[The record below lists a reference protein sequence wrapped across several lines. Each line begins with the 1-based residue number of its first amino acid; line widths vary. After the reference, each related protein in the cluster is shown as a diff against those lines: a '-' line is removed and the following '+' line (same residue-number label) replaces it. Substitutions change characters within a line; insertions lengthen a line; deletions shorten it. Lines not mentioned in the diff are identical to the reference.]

1 MPNTP
6 TIEIIARGTLV
17 WGSRL
22 LVCRS
27 VEHGYAYLP
36 GGHVEFGESAQ
47 RALEREF
54 LEETELS
61 VRAGPCSLVAE
72 ELFEQGGVP
81 RHEYSLVFHV
91 EHTGAADRLDAVKSR
106 EPTIAFDWIDVAAV
120 GDVDLRPASIRA
132 WLVAGAPTAG
142 EFFIPAT
149 PH

>member
-17 WGSRL
+17 RGSRL

-27 VEHGYAYLP
+27 VEHGYIYLP
-36 GGHVEFGESAQ
+36 GGHVQFGESAQ

-54 LEETELS
+54 LEETGLS
-61 VRAGPCSLVAE
+61 VRAGPCSLAAE
-72 ELFEQGGVP
+72 EMFEQRGVP

-91 EHTGAADRLDAVKSR
+91 EHTGPTDRLDAVKSR

-142 EFFIPAT
+142 EFFVPAT